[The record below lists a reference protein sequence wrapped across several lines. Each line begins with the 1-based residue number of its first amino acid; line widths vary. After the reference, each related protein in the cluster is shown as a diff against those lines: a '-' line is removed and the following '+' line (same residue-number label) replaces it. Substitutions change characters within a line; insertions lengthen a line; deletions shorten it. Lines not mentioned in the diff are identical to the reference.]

1 MRRNKQ
7 ESHHRLGD
15 WQAKCRQSLVAGM
28 HFGLHIISRFSC
40 STSLRLSVKSL
51 PANLK
56 MDGSDPT
63 STVMNKLC
71 LRNNSAIVN
80 TTVVLFLL
88 LAMLAEHR
96 NSPRAG
102 ILRASGATILL
113 GN

>member
-1 MRRNKQ
+1 
-7 ESHHRLGD
+7 
-15 WQAKCRQSLVAGM
+15 
-28 HFGLHIISRFSC
+28 
-40 STSLRLSVKSL
+40 
-51 PANLK
+51 
-56 MDGSDPT
+56 
-63 STVMNKLC
+63 MNKLC

>member
-15 WQAKCRQSLVAGM
+15 WQAKCRQSLVVGM

-51 PANLK
+51 PANLI

-63 STVMNKLC
+63 
-71 LRNNSAIVN
+71 
-80 TTVVLFLL
+80 
-88 LAMLAEHR
+88 

-102 ILRASGATILL
+102 ILRASGATIWSHR
-113 GN
+113 